1 MCPVFGGVNFELLLL
16 LRLVSDLEECMLRLC
31 KYSVSSRTFA
41 LGFWHPLM
49 IFYFHC
55 WKSWFFKYSQI
66 IFEIFPVFFL
76 LGLRPRRNTC
86 REVWMLVT
94 FKNRVKCLT

>member
-1 MCPVFGGVNFELLLL
+1 MCPVFGGVNFELLLFK
-16 LRLVSDLEECMLRLC
+16 LVSDLEECMLRLC
-31 KYSVSSRTFA
+31 KYYVSSQTFA

-76 LGLRPRRNTC
+76 LGLRPSFNIP
-86 REVWMLVT
+86 REGWMLET
-94 FKNRVKCLT
+94 FKTRVKFLT